1 VPDQP
6 EQPGPDQHDLAV
18 PVYVDTSSLLD
29 LLASLEGGF
38 SMVERFSSHE
48 DTAVSRERATE
59 GAFGVSN
66 VLNLLKLNLS
76 TSRKAGVQAS
86 GGSQTEAE
94 RYHTYGSLLYR
105 LRTTLDEAGLI
116 NRPPD
121 DGTEWESIAPSD
133 FVEIRGVFRPNPLA
147 ESLSTVLRI
156 LGIVRAVYTVPDKAP
171 GSAKREDKIQADEA
185 RAVAMTQ
192 IKELEEIE
200 HVLRGVLD
208 DVQSEGA
215 RLFVIELA
223 QAPGRSVVARLF
235 NEYARD
241 STFAELAH
249 GDFKLLG
256 KVVRNL
262 ADPNEP
268 GIDLL
273 QGTGMGGMGEEILE
287 ELLSGFREA
296 ASVGLNL
303 PDIATTVD
311 APALQVVPIGIYV

>member
-1 VPDQP
+1 MPEQP

-18 PVYVDTSSLLD
+18 PTYVDTSSLLD

-48 DTAVSRERATE
+48 SAGVSRERATE
-59 GAFGVSN
+59 GGFGVSS

-76 TSRKAGVQAS
+76 TSRKAGTQAS
-86 GGSQTEAE
+86 AGSQTEAE

-105 LRTTLDEAGLI
+105 LRTTLDDAGLI
-116 NRPPD
+116 KRLSD
-121 DGTEWESIAPSD
+121 DAREWESIEPSD

-156 LGIVRAVYTVPDKAP
+156 LGIVRSVYTIPDKAP
-171 GSAKREDKIQADEA
+171 GSAKREDKIQADTA
-185 RAVAMTQ
+185 RAAAAAQ
-192 IKELEEIE
+192 INEFEQIE

-208 DVQSEGA
+208 DVQHEGA
-215 RLFVIELA
+215 RLFVIQLA
-223 QAPGRSVVARLF
+223 EGSGRSVVARLF
-235 NEYARD
+235 TEYARD
-241 STFAELAH
+241 SSFAELGH

-262 ADPNEP
+262 ADPAEP

-287 ELLSGFREA
+287 ELLSGFRAA

-311 APALQVVPIGIYV
+311 APALQVVPIGVYV